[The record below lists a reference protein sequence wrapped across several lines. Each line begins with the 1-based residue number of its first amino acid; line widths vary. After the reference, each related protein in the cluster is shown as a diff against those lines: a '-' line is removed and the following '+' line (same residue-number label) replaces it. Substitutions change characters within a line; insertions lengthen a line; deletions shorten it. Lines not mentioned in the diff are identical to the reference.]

1 MFGTY
6 TVQVLR
12 KYKLSLLL
20 LLLLLATTTQSEL
33 CSNIVWFLKKILDI
47 FKNLVATQ
55 IVGRERIKIQSLK
68 SRFP

>member
-47 FKNLVATQ
+47 F
-55 IVGRERIKIQSLK
+55 
-68 SRFP
+68 